1 MKLYVLD
8 LGKIVMMGDNPV
20 TKDEGENPAI
30 PIHAFL
36 LDTPAGYVL
45 FDTGCH
51 PQAMEGAWPKEL
63 CGNPYV
69 SGEHGSVPERLAEL
83 RIRPEEISAVVLS
96 HLHLDHAGGAH
107 FFPQA
112 KIYVQQEE
120 LEHVMADQK
129 NGTLSVFHQKCDLD
143 NWEQAHLQWVP
154 VPAGVREVPLC
165 PGVTIVNLGP
175 GHSYGMLGMLV
186 ELESGNYLLAADA
199 IYSRA
204 HYEPVPQ
211 LSGVVYDEKGYFD
224 TMEFLRRY
232 AAEHHAELLFGHDM
246 KQFQSLKKSTE
257 GYYQ

>member
-20 TKDEGENPAI
+20 TKDESENPAI

-51 PQAMEGAWPKEL
+51 PQAMEGAWAEEL
-63 CGNPYV
+63 RGNPYIP
-69 SGEHGSVPERLAEL
+69 GEHGSVPERLAEL
-83 RIRPEEISAVVLS
+83 EIRSEEISAVVLS

-120 LEHVMADQK
+120 LEHVMADQEK
-129 NGTLSVFHQKCDLD
+129 GSLSAFHQKCDLD
-143 NWEQAHLQWVP
+143 NWAQAHLRWVP
-154 VPAGVREVPLC
+154 VSAGVRELPLC

-175 GHSYGMLGMLV
+175 GHSYGMLGLLV

-199 IYSRA
+199 VYSRA
-204 HYEPVPQ
+204 HYEPLPQ

-224 TMEFLRRY
+224 TVEFLRQY

-246 KQFQSLKKSTE
+246 QQFQSLKKSAE
-257 GYYQ
+257 GFYQ

>member
-83 RIRPEEISAVVLS
+83 EAQNQMLTQCLMEMS
-96 HLHLDHAGGAH
+96 
-107 FFPQA
+107 Q
-112 KIYVQQEE
+112 
-120 LEHVMADQK
+120 
-129 NGTLSVFHQKCDLD
+129 
-143 NWEQAHLQWVP
+143 
-154 VPAGVREVPLC
+154 
-165 PGVTIVNLGP
+165 IV
-175 GHSYGMLGMLV
+175 
-186 ELESGNYLLAADA
+186 
-199 IYSRA
+199 
-204 HYEPVPQ
+204 
-211 LSGVVYDEKGYFD
+211 
-224 TMEFLRRY
+224 Y
-232 AAEHHAELLFGHDM
+232 A
-246 KQFQSLKKSTE
+246 
-257 GYYQ
+257 

>member
-8 LGKIVMMGDNPV
+8 LGKIGMVGDNPV

-36 LDTPAGYVL
+36 IDSPAGYIL

-63 CGNPYV
+63 CGNPYIP
-69 SGEHGSVPERLAEL
+69 GEHGSVPARLAEL
-83 RIRPEEISAVVLS
+83 GIRPEEISAVVLS

-120 LEHVMADQK
+120 LEHVMEDQK

-143 NWEQAHLQWVP
+143 NWEKAKLQWVS
-154 VPAGVREVPLC
+154 VPADVRELPLC

-175 GHSYGMLGMLV
+175 GHSYGMLGLLV

-211 LSGVVYDEKGYFD
+211 LSGVVYDEKGYFAA
-224 TMEFLRRY
+224 MEFLRQY
-232 AAEHHAELLFGHDM
+232 AAEHHAEVLFGHDM

-257 GYYQ
+257 GFYQ

>member
-8 LGKIVMMGDNPV
+8 LGKIDMMGDNPV

-51 PQAMEGAWPKEL
+51 
-63 CGNPYV
+63 
-69 SGEHGSVPERLAEL
+69 
-83 RIRPEEISAVVLS
+83 
-96 HLHLDHAGGAH
+96 
-107 FFPQA
+107 PQA

>member
-69 SGEHGSVPERLAEL
+69 PGEHGSVPERLAEL
-83 RIRPEEISAVVLS
+83 GIRPEEISAVVLS

-112 KIYVQQEE
+112 KIYVQ
-120 LEHVMADQK
+120 
-129 NGTLSVFHQKCDLD
+129 
-143 NWEQAHLQWVP
+143 
-154 VPAGVREVPLC
+154 
-165 PGVTIVNLGP
+165 
-175 GHSYGMLGMLV
+175 
-186 ELESGNYLLAADA
+186 
-199 IYSRA
+199 
-204 HYEPVPQ
+204 
-211 LSGVVYDEKGYFD
+211 
-224 TMEFLRRY
+224 
-232 AAEHHAELLFGHDM
+232 
-246 KQFQSLKKSTE
+246 
-257 GYYQ
+257 

>member
-8 LGKIVMMGDNPV
+8 LGKIVMVGDNPV

-36 LDTPAGYVL
+36 IDSPAGYIL

-63 CGNPYV
+63 CGNPYIP
-69 SGEHGSVPERLAEL
+69 GEHGSVPARLAEL
-83 RIRPEEISAVVLS
+83 GIRPEEISAVVLS

-107 FFPQA
+107 FFPRA

-120 LEHVMADQK
+120 LEHVMEDQK

-143 NWEQAHLQWVP
+143 NWEKAKLQWVS
-154 VPAGVREVPLC
+154 VPADVRELPLC

-175 GHSYGMLGMLV
+175 GHSYGMLGLLV

-211 LSGVVYDEKGYFD
+211 LSGVVYDEKGYFAA
-224 TMEFLRRY
+224 MEFLRQY
-232 AAEHHAELLFGHDM
+232 AEEHHAQILFGHDM

-257 GYYQ
+257 GFYQ

>member
-1 MKLYVLD
+1 M
-8 LGKIVMMGDNPV
+8 
-20 TKDEGENPAI
+20 
-30 PIHAFL
+30 
-36 LDTPAGYVL
+36 
-45 FDTGCH
+45 
-51 PQAMEGAWPKEL
+51 
-63 CGNPYV
+63 
-69 SGEHGSVPERLAEL
+69 PERLAEL
-83 RIRPEEISAVVLS
+83 GIRPEEISAVVLS

-143 NWEQAHLQWVP
+143 NWAQVHLQWVP

-186 ELESGNYLLAADA
+186 ELESGNYLLTADA

-204 HYEPVPQ
+204 TMSRCRSSPVW
-211 LSGVVYDEKGYFD
+211 SM
-224 TMEFLRRY
+224 TRR
-232 AAEHHAELLFGHDM
+232 AILTPWSSCGGMPRSITRNCFSAM
-246 KQFQSLKKSTE
+246 T
-257 GYYQ
+257 